1 MSTAVRWQNRQNPQG
16 DSNRFSVDFG
26 KGRARKLR
34 ARPLE
39 ESWSP
44 VGLVDLEQLHGG
56 LHPILHIPA
65 AAADVADHRDLA
77 QQGVPGGV
85 NVAAAGVAAGVVG
98 DSDDV
103 SAAAFGSGV
112 RILHFG
118 SFRFRRAAPHR
129 ASNAARS
136 AGAGAGRSVFGVS
149 SIPLTGSGGRKTG
162 WREGWTPRSAPRRR
176 WRREPGRGTDR
187 SRRPGR
193 TAQWWRCLRRWHTP
207 ER

>member
-1 MSTAVRWQNRQNPQG
+1 MG
-16 DSNRFSVDFG
+16 DSTQFSTY
-26 KGRARKLR
+26 
-34 ARPLE
+34 
-39 ESWSP
+39 
-44 VGLVDLEQLHGG
+44 
-56 LHPILHIPA
+56 PA

-85 NVAAAGVAAGVVG
+85 NVAAAGIAAGVVG

-103 SAAAFGSGV
+103 SAAALGTGV

-162 WREGWTPRSAPRRR
+162 WREGWTPRSAPRRQ